1 MTIFAV
7 FLDRDGTLNEDP
19 GYLGDPNLVKLLPG
33 TGEALSLL
41 KNELGFKLIVVSN
54 QSGIS
59 RGLINKEM
67 VDAVNNKLN
76 ELLSNYNVSIDAF
89 YYCPFH
95 PDFSTTEE
103 TNCRKPSPEMVFQAA
118 RDFTIDLEG
127 SYFVGD
133 SVSDIEC
140 GINAG
145 LKTVLVKTGN
155 GEESFSVLKKQ
166 NKFPTFVALNIT
178 EVSSIIKKDKMEK
191 TN

>member
-1 MTIFAV
+1 MANFAV

-33 TGEALSLL
+33 AGEALSIL
-41 KNELGFKLIVVSN
+41 KNDLNFKLIVVSN

-59 RGLINKEM
+59 RGLISREM
-67 VDAVNNKLN
+67 VDAVNSKINV
-76 ELLSNYNVSIDAF
+76 LLSGYNVSIDAF

-95 PDFSTTEE
+95 PEFSTIEE
-103 TNCRKPSPEMVFQAA
+103 TKCRKPSPEMVFRAA
-118 RDFTIDLEG
+118 KDFSIDLRG

-133 SVSDIEC
+133 SAADIEC

-145 LKTVLVKTGN
+145 LKTILVKTGQ
-155 GEESFSVLKKQ
+155 GEEAFSVLKKQ
-166 NKFPTFVALNIT
+166 NKFPTFVALNII
-178 EVSSIIKKDKMEK
+178 EVSSIIKNDKMEK

>member
-1 MTIFAV
+1 
-7 FLDRDGTLNEDP
+7 
-19 GYLGDPNLVKLLPG
+19 
-33 TGEALSLL
+33 
-41 KNELGFKLIVVSN
+41 
-54 QSGIS
+54 
-59 RGLINKEM
+59 
-67 VDAVNNKLN
+67 
-76 ELLSNYNVSIDAF
+76 
-89 YYCPFH
+89 
-95 PDFSTTEE
+95 
-103 TNCRKPSPEMVFQAA
+103 MVFQAA